1 LGVNPYKV
9 FNWIWGIGRIMM
21 EYWKKYNEK
30 LNDFATLMV
39 HHNHENDFNFIE
51 NNYYN
56 HIRDLTALSISMIQ
70 LKSKTHTHPLLKILD
85 YGSNVTTWANIHRKI
100 NTDSI
105 DVTVFDPF
113 HDSQSTNIDLGFR
126 LNIVSEEDD
135 FMTER
140 FDLTIFGSCVQY
152 DENFLSDLNSKN
164 LHLGD
169 YVLFTH
175 TPLSLEKPFVSRQFS
190 DYTGMQTIHSFKDVS
205 KVFEKMGYNLIFKST
220 LPPEGSSVED
230 EYINKTVYANLLFTK
245 LKN

>member
-1 LGVNPYKV
+1 
-9 FNWIWGIGRIMM
+9 M

-85 YGSNVTTWANIHRKI
+85 YGSNVTTWANIRRKI

-113 HDSQSTNIDLGFR
+113 HDLQSTNIDLGFR
-126 LNIVSEEDD
+126 LNIVSEEEY

-140 FDLTIFGSCVQY
+140 FDLTIFGSYVQY
-152 DENFLSDLNSKN
+152 DENFLTALNSKN

-175 TPLSLEKPFVSRQFS
+175 TPLSLEKPFVSKQFS
-190 DYTGMQTIHSFKDVS
+190 DYTGTQIIHSFEDVS
-205 KVFEKMGYNLIFKST
+205 KVFKTMGYKLIFKST
-220 LPPEGSSVED
+220 LPPEGASVED
-230 EYINKTVYANLLFTK
+230 QFIDKTVLANLLFTK